1 MELRL
6 DDIATPQEESSPQ
19 LRYASL
25 HRAVERGM
33 ASPEVYRELVETCLE
48 LGHVDEATRI
58 HASMDECSTRDWIG
72 SKLIR
77 CGLLNEQEAA
87 SGTTDHD
94 HHEDAPQQD
103 PTVGEHIKDAL
114 QFLCQGH
121 MPAVALLTMLAFPII
136 VGIGGFMTADGS
148 PWLFAGLAALPGL
161 CVLGVVGAMGRH
173 TFLLAAEGAE
183 AVPPIPAPTE
193 MLQSARRHFTDSMLV
208 MVVLIAP
215 SLTLLWFEVPLT
227 SSLPGLAAGMF
238 LTPIALILRQSRG
251 DLGAFSPIAMLRGI
265 WRSRGYTKITLAFW
279 LAFAPAAIA
288 FWSSLGHAIWLQ
300 IAIVGPLAVLPTFAT
315 ARLLGTFT
323 EVHRWRLGTL
333 LESAKGKV
341 VRYSKP
347 STRTTS
353 VARNRRTESSKPR
366 VAAASPQARTTKS
379 RSTQR
384 TSNTSTRTQ
393 NGTKRRTRT
402 GAGSQKTK
410 VVRQAAQTTQSQPR
424 KQRPSHAPAKAAAR
438 PQPAPRVAKSEPKPA
453 ASESPASSWT
463 NEHDTGPDLSGIP
476 GARVISSE
484 DRERYGAASRRS

>member
-33 ASPEVYRELVETCLE
+33 ASPEVYRELVDTCLE
-48 LGHVDEATRI
+48 LGHVDEARRI

-72 SKLIR
+72 SKLVR
-77 CGLLNEQEAA
+77 CGLLDETETKGHP
-87 SGTTDHD
+87 SDPDHPAD
-94 HHEDAPQQD
+94 SAQQD

-121 MPAVALLTMLAFPII
+121 MPAVALLTMLAFPIV

-161 CVLGVVGAMGRH
+161 CVLGIVGAMGRH
-173 TFLLAAEGAE
+173 TFMLAAEGAE

-193 MLQSARRHFTDSMLV
+193 MLKSARRHLTDSLLV
-208 MVVLIAP
+208 LGVLIAP
-215 SLTLLWFEVPLT
+215 SLTLLWFDVPLT
-227 SSLPGLAAGMF
+227 SSLPGLFAGMF

-265 WRSRGYTKITLAFW
+265 WRSRGYTKITCAFW

-288 FWSSLGHAIWLQ
+288 FWSSLGHAVWLQ

-333 LESAKGKV
+333 LDPAKGKI
-341 VRYSKP
+341 VRNTRA
-347 STRTTS
+347 STRKATAT
-353 VARNRRTESSKPR
+353 RPGQQRSSKPR
-366 VAAASPQARTTKS
+366 VAAASPQARPTKGRSPQRS
-379 RSTQR
+379 RTASA
-384 TSNTSTRTQ
+384 RTQ
-393 NGTKRRTRT
+393 DRAQPRSAAAN
-402 GAGSQKTK
+402 SP
-410 VVRQAAQTTQSQPR
+410 RQARPARQATQGQPTQ
-424 KQRPSHAPAKAAAR
+424 QRPQRAPAKR
-438 PQPAPRVAKSEPKPA
+438 VVRKQPAPRAVQPEPQPTVTEPRA
-453 ASESPASSWT
+453 ASCS
-463 NEHDTGPDLSGIP
+463 NEHNSGPDLSGIP
-476 GARVISSE
+476 GARVISSA
-484 DRERYGAASRRS
+484 DRERCGAASRRS